1 MGEVIFR
8 FDLELVYEPGKEIEL
23 HLRHEGSLPHD
34 VIQHLTWAGREVS
47 LALKHLAKPETE
59 QAPEKV
65 RTKIEIE
72 EARSGKD

>member
-8 FDLELVYEPGKEIEL
+8 FDWELVYEPGEGIEV
-23 HLRHEGSLPHD
+23 HLRHGGSLSRD
-34 VIQHLTWAGREVS
+34 VMQHLARAGREVS
-47 LALKHLAKPETE
+47 LALQHLAKLEPE

-72 EARSGKD
+72 EG